1 MYNQNMKNNHMKK
14 AVCTMIPTIK
24 EYKEGLTKKRN
35 ELQRLFHGANVA
47 PFLSMED
54 PYHYRCKVIA
64 SFAKEKGK
72 IIAGIYQENTHKVIA
87 EKDTYMQ
94 DKQANAIL
102 KTIVQYAN
110 AYKIEPYNED
120 TGYGLLRHVLIRVGK
135 YSDEILV
142 CFILANSTFPSR
154 KNFAQSIMQQ
164 HPNIK
169 TITYSINAKQTSI
182 VLGNNDKTII
192 GPGFIYDY
200 LGDLKFRISSRSF
213 YQVNPKQTE
222 RLYKVALEKAD
233 IKSSD
238 KVLDTYCGIGTITL
252 FASKLAKHVIGVES
266 NPAAIGDAMFNQ
278 KINQITNVEFI
289 KKDATVF
296 MNQMAMKKEL
306 FDVLIMDPPRRGSTK
321 SFIQAVG
328 KLQPKKVLYISCNPT
343 TLKQDLK
350 EFIKVG
356 YEYTEV
362 IPVDMFPFTDHVECV
377 VLMSRVEK

>member
-1 MYNQNMKNNHMKK
+1 
-14 AVCTMIPTIK
+14 
-24 EYKEGLTKKRN
+24 
-35 ELQRLFHGANVA
+35 
-47 PFLSMED
+47 
-54 PYHYRCKVIA
+54 
-64 SFAKEKGK
+64 
-72 IIAGIYQENTHKVIA
+72 
-87 EKDTYMQ
+87 
-94 DKQANAIL
+94 
-102 KTIVQYAN
+102 
-110 AYKIEPYNED
+110 
-120 TGYGLLRHVLIRVGK
+120 
-135 YSDEILV
+135 
-142 CFILANSTFPSR
+142 
-154 KNFAQSIMQQ
+154 IMQQ

-328 KLQPKKVLYISCNPT
+328 KLQPKKVLYISCNPN

-350 EFIKVG
+350 EFKKVG
-356 YEYTEV
+356 YEYIEV
-362 IPVDMFPFTDHVECV
+362 IPVDMFPFTDHVECI
-377 VLMSRVEK
+377 VLLTKIEK